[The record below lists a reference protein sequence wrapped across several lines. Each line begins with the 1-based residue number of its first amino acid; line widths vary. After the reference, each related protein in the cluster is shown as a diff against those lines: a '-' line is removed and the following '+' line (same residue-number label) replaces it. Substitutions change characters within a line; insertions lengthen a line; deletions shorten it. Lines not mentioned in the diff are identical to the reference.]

1 MMYPR
6 LRLARNLLT
15 DDGVIFISIDDSEQ
29 GNLKNM
35 RWTKQQQQEALN
47 NQKNPHSVRSRKG
60 K

>member
-1 MMYPR
+1 MNLNR
-6 LRLARNLLT
+6 LGAGRKLIQK
-15 DDGVIFISIDDSEQ
+15 VIDQ